1 MALYERTIRTPL
13 ANVRISQSSGRGL
26 PILMIHGS
34 GASRAV
40 FARQLESPLADHHR
54 MIAFDLPG
62 HGDSSDAR
70 DPETG
75 YTVRGLAEAAAWVL
89 EGLDIRRAVVF
100 GWSLGGH
107 VAIQLAS
114 YHPAVAG
121 LLLTGTPPVSKGPIG
136 MLRGFHA
143 NWDMLLA
150 SKRSYSDRDAQRFE
164 KLCFGETAD
173 RAFRQSILRADGR
186 LRAIAIRSMMSD
198 DGADQRRVVEDA
210 AFPIAMV
217 NGADD
222 PFIRLSYLETLHY
235 RTLWG
240 RCIELEGVGH
250 APFWERP
257 DLFNPILTRF
267 VEACVQQE
275 SQRTATPSRHF
286 LLA

>member
-1 MALYERTIRTPL
+1 MAVYERTIRTPL
-13 ANVRISQSSGRGL
+13 ANLRISQSSGRGL

-34 GASRAV
+34 GAGRGV
-40 FARQLESPLADHHR
+40 FARQFDSPLAERHR

-62 HGDSSDAR
+62 HGESSDAR

-89 EGLDIRRAVVF
+89 EGLDIRRAIVF

-107 VAIQLAS
+107 VAVQLAS

-121 LLLTGTPPVSKGPIG
+121 LMLTGTPPVSRGPIA

-143 NWDMLLA
+143 NWDLLLA
-150 SKRSYSDRDAQRFE
+150 SKRTYSDRDAERFE
-164 KLCFGETAD
+164 KLCFGDSAEPS
-173 RAFRQSILRADGR
+173 FRQNILRADGR

-210 AFPIAMV
+210 AFPVAMV
-217 NGADD
+217 NGSED
-222 PFIRLSYLETLHY
+222 PFIRLSYLDTLNY
-235 RTLWG
+235 GTLWEQTKVIDG
-240 RCIELEGVGH
+240 AGH
-250 APFWERP
+250 SPFWERA
-257 DLFNPILTRF
+257 DAFNPILARF
-267 VEACVQQE
+267 VDACAMAEAG
-275 SQRTATPSRHF
+275 RTATPSRHF